1 MVLQRLC
8 IYCGS
13 RRGHNETHQEHAIAL
28 GRLLA
33 EHDITLVY
41 GGGHVGMMG
50 ILADAVLAAEGRVIG
65 VIPETLRDKE
75 VAHAGLTELHVVND
89 MHERKAM
96 MASLADG
103 FVAMPGGLGTL
114 EELFEMLTWRQI
126 GLHDKPIG
134 LLNSDGY
141 YDQLLAFLEKV
152 VAENYFS
159 DHESSRLLVAN
170 TPDDLIARL
179 ETP

>member
-1 MVLQRLC
+1 MALHRLC
-8 IYCGS
+8 VYCSS
-13 RRGHNETHQEHAIAL
+13 RRGLNETHQQHAIAL
-28 GRLLA
+28 GQLLA

-41 GGGHVGMMG
+41 GGAHVGMMG
-50 ILADAVLAAEGRVIG
+50 ILADAVLTAGGQVIG

-75 VAHAGLTELHVVND
+75 VAHAGLTELHVVAD
-89 MHERKAM
+89 MHERKAK

-114 EELFEMLTWRQI
+114 EELFEMLTWQQI
-126 GLHDKPIG
+126 GLHDKPVG

-141 YDQLLAFLEKV
+141 YDQLLAFLDRI

-159 DHESSRLLVAN
+159 DHEHSRLVVAS
-170 TPDDLIARL
+170 TPAELMVQL
-179 ETP
+179 GNW

>member
-1 MVLQRLC
+1 MALQRLC
-8 IYCGS
+8 VYCGS
-13 RRGHNETHQEHAIAL
+13 RRGHNETHQQHAVTL

-33 EHDITLVY
+33 SRDITLVY

-50 ILADAVLAAEGRVIG
+50 MLADAVLAAEGRVIG

-75 VAHAGLTELHVVND
+75 VAHAGLTELHVVGD

-126 GLHDKPIG
+126 GLHNKPIG

-141 YDQLLAFLEKV
+141 YDQLLAFLERV

-159 DHESSRLLVAN
+159 GDDRSRLLVAS
-170 TPDDLIARL
+170 TPADLMTRFEAL
-179 ETP
+179 